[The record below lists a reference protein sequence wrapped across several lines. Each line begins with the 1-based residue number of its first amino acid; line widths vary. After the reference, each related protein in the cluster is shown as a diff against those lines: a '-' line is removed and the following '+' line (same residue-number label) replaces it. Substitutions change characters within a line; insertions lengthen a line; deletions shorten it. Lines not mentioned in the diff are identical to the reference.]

1 MFTTSETAIRELD
14 HRSSDGIDVRLLW
27 DSQTDLV
34 FLVVEDERS
43 GELFELEIRAADA
56 LDAFHHP
63 YGYLQLQ
70 GRTRPLQT
78 A

>member
-1 MFTTSETAIRELD
+1 MFTTSDTAIRELD
-14 HRSSDGIDVRLLW
+14 QRSSDGIEVRLLW
-27 DSQTDLV
+27 DSQTNLV

-43 GELFELEIRAADA
+43 GELFELEIRAAEA

-63 YGYLQLQ
+63 YGYLQ
-70 GRTRPLQT
+70 GSTRPLQT